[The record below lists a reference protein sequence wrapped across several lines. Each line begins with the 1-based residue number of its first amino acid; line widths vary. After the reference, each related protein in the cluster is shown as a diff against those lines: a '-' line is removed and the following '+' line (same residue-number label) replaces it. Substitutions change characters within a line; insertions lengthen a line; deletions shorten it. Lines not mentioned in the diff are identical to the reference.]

1 MGTAMVT
8 PARASAYCSARL
20 PKNMQK
26 PEAIANPISGAF
38 SCRNTAPVGWYV
50 SHLVIV
56 SV

>member
-38 SCRNTAPVGWYV
+38 SCRNTAPVVW
-50 SHLVIV
+50 
-56 SV
+56 